1 MQPVLL
7 AFLAFSV
14 AAVPDPA
21 SLERE
26 AKQIERLIIAPC
38 CWTQPVSDHYS
49 AEAEEI
55 RVGIRR
61 LLGEGKTRDQI
72 LAVYVAQYGER
83 VLSEPPARGFK
94 AGLHVLPWVM
104 LGLGGLVVALLVVH
118 ARFRRPVAVESGPD
132 VQGQPAGGTPEGDK
146 AYADR
151 LDEELRKLE

>member
-1 MQPVLL
+1 MQPALL

-21 SLERE
+21 ALERE

-61 LLGEGKTRDQI
+61 LLGEGKTRGQI
-72 LAVYVAQYGER
+72 LAVYVARYGER

-104 LGLGGLVVALLVVH
+104 LALGGLVVALLV
-118 ARFRRPVAVESGPD
+118 ARA
-132 VQGQPAGGTPEGDK
+132 
-146 AYADR
+146 R
-151 LDEELRKLE
+151 L